1 MDTLPAVL
9 RGTLLVLSH
18 TMSLYVMAD
27 ASERVKHSGL
37 YWTVI
42 SLIIEVVVASLFYVK
57 NFTFYSGSIAFV
69 ILGVSYFA
77 HSFIGQMERW

>member
-37 YWTVI
+37 YWTVV
-42 SLIIEVVVASLFYVK
+42 SLIIEAVVASLFYVK
-57 NFTFYSGSIAFV
+57 NFTFYSGGIAFV
-69 ILGVSYFA
+69 IGIYSSIF
-77 HSFIGQMERW
+77 SI